1 MRKLV
6 LASFLALGVIIVAGP
21 ALPQGVPIS
30 GLPAAPSPIPSDV
43 VPASMTRSGV
53 KGTYALSLAQIQAL
67 FFWGTTVYPSKGQ
80 VDPYHERSDDLH
92 GDCDYSGWRNLYGIL
107 RRGDDRL
114 GDDASTAHGFGV
126 DDDTFDRGA
135 RFGLGRQRRIHVR
148 LSLPMTRE
156 PRRTAERE

>member
-43 VPASMTRSGV
+43 VPATMTRSGV

-67 FFWGTTVYPSKGQ
+67 FFSGTTVYPSKGQ
-80 VDPYHERSDDLH
+80 ATCTMSAATNCTATATILAGGTCTASYDAATTASSTTLLPLTVSVSTTTLSIEGRV
-92 GDCDYSGWRNLYGIL
+92 SGS
-107 RRGDDRL
+107 
-114 GDDASTAHGFGV
+114 AVSTAF
-126 DDDTFDRGA
+126 TFD
-135 RFGLGRQRRIHVR
+135 FLC
-148 LSLPMTRE
+148 L
-156 PRRTAERE
+156 